1 MKRVSS
7 FFTPIKLVIVVAII
21 GILATVSI
29 QEYQNRVARSQVAE
43 GYMIAEILKTRLT
56 EYQKTHGVF
65 PDHINDVPVALGY
78 SVDAHKTEILRYR
91 PTSVFT
97 GKYVSGVEVSNDG
110 LGTITVTFWPT
121 SQHHGKFLRLTPTMI
136 EGAVRFNC
144 TTDIEESYRPSDCE
158 TGTITK

>member
-7 FFTPIKLVIVVAII
+7 FFTPINLVIVVAIV
-21 GILATVSI
+21 GILAMVSM
-29 QEYQNRVARSQVAE
+29 QQYQNRVARSQVAE
-43 GYMIAEILKTRLT
+43 GYRIAEILKTRLT

-65 PDHINDVPVALGY
+65 PNRTIDVPAALGY
-78 SVDAHKTEILRYR
+78 EVNRTATLMYR
-91 PTSVFT
+91 PISVFT
-97 GKYVSGVEVSNDG
+97 GEYVSGVEVSNDG
-110 LGTITVTFWPT
+110 LGTIRVTFWPT

-144 TTDIEESYRPSDCE
+144 TTDIEKSYRPSDCE

>member
-7 FFTPIKLVIVVAII
+7 FFTPIELMIVVAII
-21 GILATVSI
+21 GILATVSM
-29 QEYQNRVARSQVAE
+29 QQYQNRVARSQAAE
-43 GYMIAEILKTRLT
+43 GRSITENLKTQLM
-56 EYQKTHGVF
+56 EYHKTHGVF
-65 PDHINDVPVALGY
+65 PDRVNDVPVALGY
-78 SVDAHKTEILRYR
+78 NVGAHKTEILRYR

-110 LGTITVTFWPT
+110 LGTITTTFWPT
-121 SQHHGKFLRLTPTMI
+121 SQHHGKFLRLTPSLI